1 MLRSLAPIFGLL
13 TLCWGFAPAASAG
26 SLIETQL
33 YSGDMASA
41 LAIAQSQAKAN
52 PADLAAQEMWIDL
65 LIMTGQVQ
73 KAETV
78 TSQRVHDAP
87 RDPNAHYLH
96 ARAATT
102 ARDSRIRYERALRI
116 DPEHG
121 RSFMGMASVHEAE
134 GRSDDALAAYQNA
147 VERDPSLEEAWMGLI
162 RQHLMRNDAPSAASA
177 VQRGMKAVP
186 DAGGLYLVL
195 ALIQPQQA
203 EATLR
208 AGLRQDGG
216 DARIPAALAEVLLT
230 KGEADAALVFSRQA
244 LVIDPANRDALLVE
258 MFSEAIAAGVLDI
271 EGHRGLVQ
279 ARETQNQSAASA
291 LPLFQDLVN
300 RYPDC
305 ALTFLGR
312 AAVFDELGRSEEAL
326 SDLARALQRDPSL
339 TEAQAVFGMALL
351 RAERASEAA
360 PWLAKAT
367 RSRPWDATLSV
378 AYGQALRQTGD
389 LQAATAH
396 LAKAV
401 DARPWDVESIILL
414 AETLQAAQRPLA
426 AYAVVKEGMLLTSSP
441 QLVAA
446 FVLVAADAGRH
457 EEAAT
462 LVENLAAR
470 SGSKVL
476 EGVAQRLRAQA
487 GQ

>member
-1 MLRSLAPIFGLL
+1 MLRSIAPVLGLL
-13 TLCWGFAPAASAG
+13 TLWLGIPFTAHAG

-41 LAIAQSQAKAN
+41 LAIAQSQAEAD
-52 PADLAAQEMWIDL
+52 PADVEAQEMWIDL
-65 LIMTGQVQ
+65 LVMTGQVQ
-73 KAETV
+73 KAEAL

-87 RDPNAHYLH
+87 SDPNAHYLH

-134 GRSDDALAAYQNA
+134 GRADDALAAYQNA
-147 VERDPSLEEAWMGLI
+147 VARDSGLEEAWMGVI
-162 RQHLMRNDAPSAASA
+162 RQHLMRNDGAAARTA
-177 VQRGMKAVP
+177 VRQGLESVP
-186 DAGGLYLVL
+186 DAGGMYLVL
-195 ALIQPQQA
+195 ALIEPQRA
-203 EATLR
+203 ESVLR
-208 AGLRQDGG
+208 EGLKADGG

-230 KGEADAALVFSRQA
+230 QGEADAALVFSRQA
-244 LVIDPANRDALLVE
+244 LVVDPANRDALLVE
-258 MFSEAIAAGVLDI
+258 MFSEAISAGVLDA
-271 EGHRGLVQ
+271 EGHRALIR
-279 ARETQNQSAASA
+279 AREAQNQGPAAA
-291 LPLFQDLVN
+291 LPLFDDLVQ

-312 AAVFDELGRSEEAL
+312 AAVQDELGRSEEAL
-326 SDLARALQRDPSL
+326 SDLARSLQRDPTL
-339 TEAQAVFGMALL
+339 TEAQGVFGMALL
-351 RAERASEAA
+351 RADRAKEAV
-360 PWLAKAT
+360 PWLAKA
-367 RSRPWDATLSV
+367 SAARPWDVTMSV
-378 AYGQALRQTGD
+378 GYGQALRETGD
-389 LQAATAH
+389 LLSATAH

-401 DARPWDVESIILL
+401 DARPWDVESVVLL
-414 AETLQAAQRPLA
+414 AETLQAANRPLA
-426 AYAVVKEGMLLTSSP
+426 AYAVVKEGMQLTSSP

-457 EEAAT
+457 EEAAA
-462 LVENLAAR
+462 LVENLASQ

-476 EGVAQRLRAQA
+476 EEIARKLRAQS